1 MNEHLEQAADSVID
15 DADNSGLKNHYF
27 LGKRMTPAAFKTEQ
41 DYLVGRRRLIN
52 AAIHGWGVVRG
63 LAVSA
68 PGGTPGKL
76 AIGAG
81 FALDRHGRELVQL
94 APRALALTDVLTAKQ
109 IKEAED
115 PACTHC
121 WILRAH
127 YAERR
132 EQPVKVCDHCGC
144 ERTEWESARETIAYT
159 LVPIDCAKCDA
170 PPVLGARYCECQ
182 CDDGEGEG
190 GVDGIAG
197 ALGDRGPHACLCE
210 HLAARA
216 APAAPVKLCEL
227 RPGLWMDPHH
237 GVRLACVT
245 LAKDAC
251 GKLVFEGVSAACAPR
266 RLVIGNDMLYDLIR
280 GRDLT
285 RIASVSWAAWV
296 AGGVKV
302 EWKDFAA
309 MFTPGQPQTGFTIA
323 FSGPVQPLTVVADAF
338 VIRVTFNE
346 ATGGWGETL
355 RIPMRAPHYDAASH
369 TVTLAVSKRW
379 VSDEIMQ
386 ENSRFRG
393 SDAIVEIEVRGDLI
407 LDPCGQAVDGNARA
421 RAWPSGNGSPGGSH
435 LSIFTVKQRYVENE

>member
-1 MNEHLEQAADSVID
+1 MNEHLEHAADSVID
-15 DADNSGLKNHYF
+15 DADNSGLKNNYY

-68 PGGTPGKL
+68 PADTPGKL

-81 FALDRHGRELVQL
+81 VALDRHGRELVQL
-94 APRALALTDVLTAKQ
+94 APRTLALADVLSPAQ
-109 IKEAED
+109 IKQAED
-115 PACTHC
+115 PECSTC

-159 LVPIDCAKCDA
+159 LAPIDCDECSA
-170 PPVLGARYCECQ
+170 PPVLGERYCD
-182 CDDGEGEG
+182 CDGNPDGG
-190 GVDGIAG
+190 AG
-197 ALGDRGPHACLCE
+197 ALGDRGPHACLCA
-210 HLAARA
+210 H
-216 APAAPVKLCEL
+216 LCEQPAPHPPASL
-227 RPGLWMDPHH
+227 CEVRPGLFMDPHH

-251 GKLVFEGVSAACAPR
+251 GKLAFGGVSEGCAPR

-285 RIASVSWAAWV
+285 RIDAVSWTAWL
-296 AGGVKV
+296 ANDVKV
-302 EWKDFAA
+302 DWKDFAA
-309 MFTPGQPQTGFTIA
+309 MFHADQAQTGFTLT
-323 FSGPVQPLTVVADAF
+323 FSGPVQPATLTANAF

-355 RIPMRAPHYDAASH
+355 RIPMRRPHYDDASH

-379 VSDEIMQ
+379 VSDEILQ

-393 SDAIVEIEVRGDLI
+393 SDAIVEIEARGDLI
-407 LDPCGQAVDGNARA
+407 LDLCGQAVDANARA
-421 RAWPSGNGSPGGSH
+421 IAWPSGNGSPGGSH
-435 LSIFTVKQRYVENE
+435 LSVFTVKQRYVENE

>member
-1 MNEHLEQAADSVID
+1 MNEHLEHAADSVID
-15 DADNSGLKNHYF
+15 EADNSGLKNHYF

-63 LAVSA
+63 LVVSA
-68 PGGTPGKL
+68 PEGTPGRL

-94 APRALALTDVLTAKQ
+94 APRALSVCDVLSARQ
-109 IKEAED
+109 MKEAED
-115 PACTHC
+115 PQCAAC
-121 WILRAH
+121 WILKAH

-144 ERTEWESARETIAYT
+144 ERTEWESTRETIAYS
-159 LVPIDCAKCDA
+159 LSPIDCAECDA
-170 PPVLGARYCECQ
+170 PPVLGGRYCEC
-182 CDDGEGEG
+182 DNADGG
-190 GVDGIAG
+190 AG

-210 HLAARA
+210 YLGEQGAAHPSA
-216 APAAPVKLCEL
+216 GTCEV
-227 RPGLWMDPHH
+227 RPGFWMDPHH

-245 LAKDAC
+245 LAKDEC
-251 GKLVFEGVSAACAPR
+251 GKLVFGGVGDTCAPR

-285 RIASVSWAAWV
+285 RIDAVSWSAWL
-296 AGGVKV
+296 AGDVKV
-302 EWKDFAA
+302 DWKDFAA
-309 MFTPGQPQTGFTIA
+309 MFHQDQAQTGFTLTL
-323 FSGPVQPLTVVADAF
+323 SGPVQPHTLTADAF

-355 RIPMRAPHYDAASH
+355 RIPMRRPHYDETSR

-407 LDPCGQAVDGNARA
+407 LDLCGQAVDGNARA
-421 RAWPSGNGSPGGSH
+421 QAWPSGNGSPGGSH